1 MAVRTV
7 DRSAAIIT
15 RLRAALQ
22 VGVRAGAMVL
32 ENAAKG
38 YCPVDTGT
46 LRRSIHTEVQPG
58 SLDRVSALV
67 GPDAPYG
74 IYIEYGTRRM
84 RAQPFLRP
92 AVDHHGRE
100 AADVVRAHIREAL

>member
-1 MAVRTV
+1 MAVRTI
-7 DRSAAIIT
+7 DKSADVIA

-32 ENAAKG
+32 ENAAKE

-58 SLDRVSALV
+58 SPDRVSALV

-74 IYIEYGTRRM
+74 IYIEYGTSRM
-84 RAQPFLRP
+84 RAQPYLRP
-92 AVDHHGRE
+92 AVDHRGRE
-100 AADVVRAHIREAL
+100 AAEVVRQHIREAL